1 MEYGRI
7 RYSVPNA
14 IVTQM
19 TITEVQPGD
28 AGVPIIM
35 DRLHDRNAD
44 CFRRPDHC
52 RTDQGEDIVQVNEIR
67 MPLPQQSFESPHA
80 LR

>member
-7 RYSVPNA
+7 CYSVPNA
-14 IVTQM
+14 IVAQM
-19 TITEVQPGD
+19 AITEVQSVD
-28 AGVPIIM
+28 AGVPIVM
-35 DRLHDRNAD
+35 DRLHDRNAG

-52 RTDQGEDIVQVNEIR
+52 RADQGEDIVQVNEIR
-67 MPLPQQSFESPHA
+67 MLFPQQSFESPHT